1 VLLMIYAAA
10 QVVFYAVA
18 AAASFL
24 VLTATFIVVRSG
36 RPRTNGIAFLSGFV
50 LGTVV
55 ACGLGLAVGQA
66 VVTRF
71 DSHETFKA
79 VVTVALGLVLLAVGL
94 QTRRTGPTPPEE
106 RSSRAAAILD
116 GLSNVGP
123 AASSSMAGLLGF
135 GGPKRLLLTF
145 IAMASVTDA
154 GLRDVVDAGL
164 VVLYIAVS
172 TILVSVPIGIV
183 VVAGDRAAAILARGQ
198 SWVSA
203 HGAGL
208 RMWLSF
214 LIGAALLADGLLR
227 LLL

>member
-1 VLLMIYAAA
+1 MIYAAV
-10 QVVFYAVA
+10 QVVFYALA

-24 VLTATFIVVRSG
+24 VLTATFLVVRSA

-50 LGTVV
+50 FGTVV
-55 ACGLGLAVGQA
+55 ACGIGLAVGQA

-79 VVTVALGLVLLAVGL
+79 VITVALGLALLAVGV
-94 QTRRTGPTPPEE
+94 QARRTGATPPEA

-116 GLSNVGP
+116 GLSHVGP

-145 IAMASVTDA
+145 IAMAAVTDA

-164 VVLYIAVS
+164 VVVYIAVS
-172 TILVSVPIGIV
+172 TALVSVPIGIV

-203 HGAGL
+203 HGARL
-208 RMWLSF
+208 RTWLSF
-214 LIGAALLADGLLR
+214 LLGGALLADGLLR

>member
-1 VLLMIYAAA
+1 MIYAAL
-10 QVVFYAVA
+10 QVVFYALA

-24 VLTATFIVVRSG
+24 VLTATFIVVRSA

-50 LGTVV
+50 FGTVV
-55 ACGLGLAVGQA
+55 ACGLGLAAGQA
-66 VVTRF
+66 FLSRF

-79 VVTVALGLVLLAVGL
+79 VLTVGLGLALLAVGL
-94 QTRRTGPTPPEE
+94 KARRTEPAPPEA

-145 IAMASVTDA
+145 IAMAAVTDA

-164 VVLYIAVS
+164 VVVYIAVS
-172 TILVSVPIGIV
+172 TVLVSVPIGIV

-203 HGAGL
+203 HAAGL
-208 RMWLSF
+208 RTWVS
-214 LIGAALLADGLLR
+214 IIVGGALLADGLLR
-227 LLL
+227 LLI

>member
-1 VLLMIYAAA
+1 MIYAAV
-10 QVVFYAVA
+10 QVVFYALA

-24 VLTATFIVVRSG
+24 VLTATFIVVRSA
-36 RPRTNGIAFLSGFV
+36 RPRTNGIAFLCGFV

-66 VVTRF
+66 VITRF

-79 VVTVALGLVLLAVGL
+79 VITVGLGLALLAVGL
-94 QTRRTGPTPPEE
+94 QGRRTGPAPPEA

-145 IAMASVTDA
+145 IAMAAVTDA
-154 GLRDVVDAGL
+154 GLRDVVDAAL
-164 VVLYIAVS
+164 VLVYVAVS
-172 TILVSVPIGIV
+172 TALVSVPIGIV

-208 RMWLSF
+208 RTWLSF
-214 LIGAALLADGLLR
+214 LVGGALLADGLLR

>member
-1 VLLMIYAAA
+1 MIYAAV
-10 QVVFYAVA
+10 QVVFYALA

-24 VLTATFIVVRSG
+24 VLTATFIVVRSA

-50 LGTVV
+50 FGTVI
-55 ACGLGLAVGQA
+55 ACALGLAVGQA
-66 VVTRF
+66 AVTRF

-79 VVTVALGLVLLAVGL
+79 ALTVGLGLALLAVGVR
-94 QTRRTGPTPPEE
+94 TRLAGPTRPEA

-145 IAMASVTDA
+145 IAMSAITDA
-154 GLRDVVDAGL
+154 GLRDVVDATL
-164 VVLYIAVS
+164 VVVYVAVS
-172 TILVSVPIGIV
+172 TMSVSVPIGIV
-183 VVAGDRAAAILARGQ
+183 LVAGDRAAAILARGQ
-198 SWVSA
+198 SWLSGHA
-203 HGAGL
+203 AGL
-208 RMWLSF
+208 REWISF
-214 LIGAALLADGLLR
+214 LVGGALLVDGLLR

>member
-1 VLLMIYAAA
+1 MIYAGA
-10 QVVFYAVA
+10 QVVFYALA

-24 VLTATFIVVRSG
+24 VLTATLIVVRSG

-50 LGTVV
+50 FGTVV

-66 VVTRF
+66 AVTRF

-79 VVTVALGLVLLAVGL
+79 VITVGLGLALLAVGL
-94 QTRRTGPTPPEE
+94 QARRTGPAPPEA

-135 GGPKRLLLTF
+135 GGPKRLLLTL
-145 IAMASVTDA
+145 IAMAAVTDA
-154 GLRDVVDAGL
+154 GLRDVVDAAL
-164 VVLYIAVS
+164 VVVYIGVS
-172 TILVSVPIGIV
+172 TIFVSVPIGIV

-203 HGAGL
+203 HGARL

-214 LIGAALLADGLLR
+214 VVGGALVADGALR

>member
-1 VLLMIYAAA
+1 MIYAAA
-10 QVVFYAVA
+10 EVVFYALA

-24 VLTATFIVVRSG
+24 VLTATFIVVRSA

-50 LGTVV
+50 FGTVV

-79 VVTVALGLVLLAVGL
+79 VITVGLGLALLAVGL
-94 QTRRTGPTPPEE
+94 QTRRTGPAEPEA

-116 GLSNVGP
+116 GLSHVGP

-154 GLRDVVDAGL
+154 GLRNVVDATL
-164 VVLYIAVS
+164 VVVYIAVS
-172 TILVSVPIGIV
+172 TMSVSVPIGIV

-208 RMWLSF
+208 RTWLAL
-214 LIGAALLADGLLR
+214 LIGGALLLDGLLR
-227 LLL
+227 LLI

>member
-1 VLLMIYAAA
+1 MIYAAA
-10 QVVFYAVA
+10 QVVFYGLA

-24 VLTATFIVVRSG
+24 VLTATLIVVRSG

-50 LGTVV
+50 FGTVV

-66 VVTRF
+66 AVSRF

-79 VVTVALGLVLLAVGL
+79 VITAGLGLALLAVGL
-94 QTRRTGPTPPEE
+94 RTRRTKPAPPEA

-135 GGPKRLLLTF
+135 GGPKRLLLTL
-145 IAMASVTDA
+145 IAMAAVTDA

-164 VVLYIAVS
+164 VVVYIAVS
-172 TILVSVPIGIV
+172 TTFVSVPIGIV

-208 RMWLSF
+208 RTWVSF
-214 LIGAALLADGLLR
+214 VVGGALVADGVLR
-227 LLL
+227 LVV

>member
-1 VLLMIYAAA
+1 MSAIAEVVLYAL
-10 QVVFYAVA
+10 A
-18 AAASFL
+18 AAASAL
-24 VLTATFIVVRSG
+24 VLAATFVVIRSE

-50 LGTVV
+50 FGTVV

-79 VVTVALGLVLLAVGL
+79 VITVGLGLALLAVGL
-94 QTRRTGPTPPEE
+94 QTRRTGPAEPEA

-116 GLSNVGP
+116 GLSHVGP

-154 GLRDVVDAGL
+154 GLRDVVDATL
-164 VVLYIAVS
+164 VVVYIAVS
-172 TILVSVPIGIV
+172 TMSVSVPIGIV
-183 VVAGDRAAAILARGQ
+183 VVAGDRAASILARGQ

-203 HGAGL
+203 HAAGL
-208 RMWLSF
+208 RQWLSF
-214 LIGAALLADGLLR
+214 VVGGALLLDGLLR

>member
-1 VLLMIYAAA
+1 MIYAAV
-10 QVVFYAVA
+10 QVVFYALA

-24 VLTATFIVVRSG
+24 VLTATLVVVRSG

-50 LGTVV
+50 FGTVV

-66 VVTRF
+66 AVTRF

-79 VVTVALGLVLLAVGL
+79 VITVGLGLALLAVGL
-94 QTRRTGPTPPEE
+94 QTRRPGPARPEA

-135 GGPKRLLLTF
+135 GGPKRLLLTL
-145 IAMASVTDA
+145 IAMAAVTGA
-154 GLRDVVDAGL
+154 GLRDVVDAAL
-164 VVLYIAVS
+164 VVVYIAVS
-172 TILVSVPIGIV
+172 TTLVSVPIGIV
-183 VVAGDRAAAILARGQ
+183 VIAGDRAAAILARGQ

-208 RMWLSF
+208 RTWVSF
-214 LIGAALLADGLLR
+214 VVGGALVTDGLLR

>member
-1 VLLMIYAAA
+1 MIYAAV
-10 QVVFYAVA
+10 QVVFYALA

-24 VLTATFIVVRSG
+24 VLTATFLVVRSV

-50 LGTVV
+50 FGTVV
-55 ACGLGLAVGQA
+55 ACAIGLAVGQA

-71 DSHETFKA
+71 DSHETFRA
-79 VVTVALGLVLLAVGL
+79 ALTVGLGLALLGVGVR
-94 QTRRTGPTPPEE
+94 TRLTGPTRPEA

-145 IAMASVTDA
+145 IAMAAVTDA
-154 GLRDVVDAGL
+154 GLRDVVDATL
-164 VVLYIAVS
+164 VVVYLAVS
-172 TILVSVPIGIV
+172 TMSVSVPIGIV
-183 VVAGDRAAAILARGQ
+183 LVAGERAAAILGRGQ
-198 SWVSA
+198 SWVSGHA
-203 HGAGL
+203 AVL
-208 RMWLSF
+208 REWLSF
-214 LIGAALLADGLLR
+214 LVGGALLVDGLLR

>member
-1 VLLMIYAAA
+1 MIYAAV
-10 QVVFYAVA
+10 QVVFYGLA

-24 VLTATFIVVRSG
+24 VLTATLIVVRSG

-50 LGTVV
+50 FGTVV

-66 VVTRF
+66 AVSRF

-79 VVTVALGLVLLAVGL
+79 VITVGLGLALLAVGL
-94 QTRRTGPTPPEE
+94 HATRPGPARPEA

-135 GGPKRLLLTF
+135 GGPKRLLLTL

-154 GLRDVVDAGL
+154 GLRDVVDAAL
-164 VVLYIAVS
+164 VVVYIAVS
-172 TILVSVPIGIV
+172 TTFVSVPIGIV

-203 HGAGL
+203 HGSGL
-208 RMWLSF
+208 RRWVSF
-214 LIGAALLADGLLR
+214 VVGGALVADGVLR